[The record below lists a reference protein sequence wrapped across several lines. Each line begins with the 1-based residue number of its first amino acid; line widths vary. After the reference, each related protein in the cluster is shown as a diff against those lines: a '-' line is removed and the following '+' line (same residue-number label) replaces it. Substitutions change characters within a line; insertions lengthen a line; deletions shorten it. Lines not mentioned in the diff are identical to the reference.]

1 MDTRHTTTSDDPPRG
16 DGPDPARWVAAVV
29 LGGAGCWWL
38 VLGGLSAPLPAW
50 LAGLVGYVLALG
62 EMVRRL
68 RADDPYA
75 LAVPVVAAVVWAV
88 VLFLGMSVLG
98 WSP

>member
-1 MDTRHTTTSDDPPRG
+1 MDARHATTPEGPHSDG
-16 DGPDPARWVAAVV
+16 GDPARWVAGVV
-29 LGGAGCWWL
+29 LGGAGLWW
-38 VLGGLSAPLPAW
+38 VVIGGLSAPWPVW
-50 LAGLVGYVLALG
+50 LLGMAGYVAALG

-68 RADDPYA
+68 RADDPQA
-75 LAVPVVAAVVWAV
+75 LGVPLVAAVVWGL